1 MFSQNVNFN
10 SGKIGGNLIQSKVN
24 NVQNNNDYSG
34 IILYLHY
41 PNYINHSKNT
51 FSGIVGNL
59 WDKSSLSEKK
69 IPVGHSA
76 IILIDKFGNTKY
88 YEYGRYNYQVA
99 KNTYLVGAYIE
110 NYGNFR
116 RTIIPNKI
124 MGESL
129 KEYIKRIKNK
139 LPSANAGDLEVTV
152 LSHVDTKA
160 AEKYILK
167 LANDRTRKK
176 YSETNTCATLASD
189 VAIKF
194 QAPNYKQGNFINGI
208 YEIFNN
214 NDAYNIISDVMTL
227 IPYTSHNYNAEI
239 RNRGDETFYF
249 DE

>member
-10 SGKIGGNLIQSKVN
+10 SGKISGNLIQSKVN

-76 IILIDKFGNTKY
+76 IILIDKFGN
-88 YEYGRYNYQVA
+88 
-99 KNTYLVGAYIE
+99 
-110 NYGNFR
+110 
-116 RTIIPNKI
+116 
-124 MGESL
+124 
-129 KEYIKRIKNK
+129 
-139 LPSANAGDLEVTV
+139 
-152 LSHVDTKA
+152 
-160 AEKYILK
+160 
-167 LANDRTRKK
+167 
-176 YSETNTCATLASD
+176 
-189 VAIKF
+189 
-194 QAPNYKQGNFINGI
+194 FINGI

>member
-10 SGKIGGNLIQSKVN
+10 SGKISGNLIQSKVN
-24 NVQNNNDYSG
+24 NVQNNNDNSG
-34 IILYLHY
+34 IILYLYY

-59 WDKSSLSEKK
+59 WDK
-69 IPVGHSA
+69 
-76 IILIDKFGNTKY
+76 
-88 YEYGRYNYQVA
+88 
-99 KNTYLVGAYIE
+99 
-110 NYGNFR
+110 
-116 RTIIPNKI
+116 
-124 MGESL
+124 
-129 KEYIKRIKNK
+129 
-139 LPSANAGDLEVTV
+139 
-152 LSHVDTKA
+152 SHVDTKA